1 MSVNS
6 LQNFGV
12 PGMNG
17 ERSPVLQPVL
27 SHKFRALF
35 YNFGDPGDT
44 APYDMTRAVKAIT
57 RPTASFDTAPM
68 YSYNSIV
75 YVQKRPEWND
85 ISVRFYED
93 IDNTALRRI
102 QKQRSKQFN
111 FFDQTSSRAGENYK
125 FELDVDVLAGG
136 AGATQSAQ
144 DPNIIQKWCLV
155 GCQITNEEVGEL
167 AYENSDPTEL
177 SLTIRFDNCTIFDEN
192 GNMLGDYDHAPEIE
206 GMFGNSSTGIGGNGN
221 L

>member
-111 FFDQTSSRAGENYK
+111 FFDQTSSRAGE
-125 FELDVDVLAGG
+125 L
-136 AGATQSAQ
+136 
-144 DPNIIQKWCLV
+144 
-155 GCQITNEEVGEL
+155 
-167 AYENSDPTEL
+167 
-177 SLTIRFDNCTIFDEN
+177 
-192 GNMLGDYDHAPEIE
+192 
-206 GMFGNSSTGIGGNGN
+206 
-221 L
+221 